1 MASPGIR
8 QASRLP
14 LYSGTQD
21 SGTQCARLWRA
32 NLWRTCTQ
40 LPVTALVFACALA
53 SSGCA
58 LSYRLD
64 SLLGKNSDRK
74 DEITGSF
81 SKDAFAAASTADLL
95 ESDLVYAKAVASDLL
110 ARGGKDASAPWENP
124 TSGAHGTVTP
134 TASAEA
140 RDGVLC
146 RDFLASYIHANTQA
160 WLQGE
165 ACRRTAGRWE
175 VKSLK
180 PLNRT

>member
-8 QASRLP
+8 QASRLT

-21 SGTQCARLWRA
+21 IGTQRARLLRA
-32 NLWRTCTQ
+32 FAR
-40 LPVTALVFACALA
+40 LPVMALVFACAFA
-53 SSGCA
+53 NGGCA
-58 LSYRLD
+58 LSYKLD
-64 SLLGKNSDRK
+64 SLLGKDGDRK
-74 DEITGSF
+74 DEVTGSF
-81 SKDAFAAASTADLL
+81 SKGPFATASVADLL

-124 TSGAHGTVTP
+124 SSGAHGTVTP
-134 TASAEA
+134 TAFAET

-146 RDFLASYIHANTQA
+146 RDFLASYIRPSTQA

-165 ACRRTAGRWE
+165 ACRKPAGRWE
-175 VKSLK
+175 VTNLK

>member
-8 QASRLP
+8 QASWLP
-14 LYSGTQD
+14 FYSGTQD
-21 SGTQCARLWRA
+21 SGTRCARLWRA
-32 NLWRTCTQ
+32 CTL

-53 SSGCA
+53 NGGCA

-81 SKDAFAAASTADLL
+81 SKDAYAAASTADLL

-110 ARGGKDASAPWENP
+110 ARGGKDSSAPWENP

-140 RDGVLC
+140 RDGVMC
-146 RDFLASYIHANTQA
+146 RDFLASYIHASTQA

-175 VKSLK
+175 VTSLK